1 MALSKIDAD
10 GVSGLQAALTATTT
24 VPSEGGAVNTNLVQ
38 GLCKALLL
46 FNQLSGTATSVRT
59 MNIASLVDGANGM
72 STVSFTSSFDAVDYC
87 HLTGAATDGGNA
99 NCATINRDNSDSN
112 ATTSSMPIVVQV
124 SSTTTDDNRDFNS
137 IGWWGDLA

>member
-1 MALSKIDAD
+1 MAGKLIAD
-10 GVSGLQAALTATTT
+10 QIEHSTAGSLDTSY
-24 VPSEGGAVNTNLVQ
+24 VVN
-38 GLCKALLL
+38 GSAKALLL

-87 HLTGAATDGGNA
+87 HFTGGSTDSGNL
-99 NCATINRDNSDSN
+99 NCATINRDESFATS
-112 ATTSSMPIVVQV
+112 TTSSMPILVQV
-124 SSTTTDDNRDFNS
+124 SNTTTDDNRDFNS

>member
-1 MALSKIDAD
+1 MSDLR
-10 GVSGLQAALTATTT
+10 
-24 VPSEGGAVNTNLVQ
+24 VNTISASDGTSPVTLTKQ
-38 GLCKALLL
+38 SAAKALLL

-59 MNIASLVDGANGM
+59 LNIASLVDGANGM

-87 HLTGAATDGGNA
+87 HLTGGATDSGNV
-99 NCATINRDNSDSN
+99 NCATINRDDS
-112 ATTSSMPIVVQV
+112 AAASTTSSMPILVQV

>member
-1 MALSKIDAD
+1 MAGKIIAD
-10 GVSGLQAALTATTT
+10 QIEHSTAG
-24 VPSEGGAVNTNLVQ
+24 SLNTSYVVQ
-38 GLCKALLL
+38 GSAKALLQ

-72 STVSFTSSFDAVDYC
+72 STVSFINSFDAVDYC
-87 HLTGAATDGGNA
+87 HLTGAATDSGNL
-99 NCATINRDNSDSN
+99 NCATINRDESAATS
-112 ATTSSMPIVVQV
+112 TTSSMPILVQV

>member
-1 MALSKIDAD
+1 MGTLKVDTVVGSD
-10 GVSGLQAALTATTT
+10 GTSPVTLTKQSAA
-24 VPSEGGAVNTNLVQ
+24 
-38 GLCKALLL
+38 KALLL

-59 MNIASLVDGANGM
+59 LNIASLVDGANGM

-87 HLTGAATDGGNA
+87 HLTGGATDSGNF
-99 NCATINRDNSDSN
+99 NCATINRDESAATS
-112 ATTSSMPIVVQV
+112 TTSSMPILVQV